1 MTGPQ
6 GAMSQQAGERQM
18 QQIIANLPP
27 VSGLLALLP
36 PQLRKNRINQFYIY
50 NADFLPLLAS
60 ATDTKNIAVQ
70 SDADFVIC
78 FAMGV
83 VTDTTDATVV
93 PFVPQLVQLRDTA
106 AGNFLSQSPVHY
118 NMVYGDASNPGIFSV
133 PYFLRAGS
141 TLQVQ
146 HQNLVATNRN
156 VRLAFCGFRS
166 VPVRNANG

>member
-1 MTGPQ
+1 
-6 GAMSQQAGERQM
+6 MSQQAGDLM
-18 QQIIANLPP
+18 MKQIIANLPP

-36 PQLRKNRINQFYIY
+36 PQLRRNRINQFYVY
-50 NADFLPLLAS
+50 NADFLPLVGN
-60 ATDTKNIAVQ
+60 ATTTVNVAIQ
-70 SDADFVIC
+70 SDADYVIC

-83 VTDTTDATVV
+83 VTDVANTTVL

-106 AGNFLSQSPVHY
+106 AGNYLSQSPVHY

-146 HQNLVATNRN
+146 HQDLSGTNSN

-166 VPVRNANG
+166 VPVRNASA